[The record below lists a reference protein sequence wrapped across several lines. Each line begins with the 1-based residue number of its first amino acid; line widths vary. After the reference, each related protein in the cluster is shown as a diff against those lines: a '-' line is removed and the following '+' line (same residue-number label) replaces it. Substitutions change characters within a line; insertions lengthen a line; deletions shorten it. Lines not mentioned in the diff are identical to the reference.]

1 MPVGVPAVYP
11 RTLSARALRRLDVF
25 VVVWVAVWIAVA
37 VYTAHEV
44 QVLHDL
50 SGTVVVTGRAVE
62 TVGKALQGIAAIP
75 LVGGQVQTLAQQVRT
90 AGESAQASGAAS
102 RNSVDNLSILLGV
115 AIGLI
120 PTVPALVLYAPLR
133 LGWRRERQA
142 VTEAVR
148 RWGGEASLEEFLARR
163 ALDSLPYDQLRDVSD
178 NPWALLDRGVR
189 RRLAEAELER
199 LGLDVSL
206 PPT

>member
-1 MPVGVPAVYP
+1 MPSVYP
-11 RTLSARALRRLDVF
+11 RTLSARALRRLDGF
-25 VVVWVAVWIAVA
+25 VIVWVAAWIAVA

-75 LVGGQVQTLAQQVRT
+75 IVGTQVQTLAQQVRT

-178 NPWALLDRGVR
+178 DPWALLDHRVR

-206 PPT
+206 PPA